1 MTDPKPVHKIPG
13 TVTHVDAE
21 TGKVIKHEGMA
32 WNLMPPAPGKCQICA
47 VDHEPEAPHNKDSL
61 YYQMAFN
68 GIVGRS
74 PTWADAMA
82 HCSDHVRKLWTA
94 ELKKRKAW
102 SEPPEGEKPV
112 KHHGVE

>member
-1 MTDPKPVHKIPG
+1 VRQIPG

-32 WNLMPPAPGKCQICA
+32 WKMLPPAADKCQICA
-47 VDHEPEAPHNKDSL
+47 VAHTTDQPHDAQSL

-82 HCSDHVRKLWTA
+82 HCSPEMQAAWAAAIKEKGAWT
-94 ELKKRKAW
+94 
-102 SEPPEGEKPV
+102 EPPEGEAPIA
-112 KHHGVE
+112 HHGVE